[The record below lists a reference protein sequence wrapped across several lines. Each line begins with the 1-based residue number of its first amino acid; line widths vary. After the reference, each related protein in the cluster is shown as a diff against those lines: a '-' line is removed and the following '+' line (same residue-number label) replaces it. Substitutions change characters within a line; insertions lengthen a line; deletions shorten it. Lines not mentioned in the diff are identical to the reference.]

1 MLYTSMTN
9 SFIITESAVT
19 SPIYAWP
26 PPLHASHV
34 RYHRKSQLISWHTIS
49 FMGQTAYRLTH
60 AHNPSYILKTPC
72 AHTHTAH
79 CQPHKHNPVCMY
91 PQTSW
96 SNSQGA
102 QSSTL
107 IQHRAHLIR
116 PDIPKVLSQDSH
128 PRLPTASSRVNVS
141 LWNSVAPTESSGGGN
156 QWLPNQ
162 VLAGRPQPL
171 PQCNGLGNLTIE
183 WLTQPQK

>member
-116 PDIPKVLSQDSH
+116 PDIPKVLSQDS
-128 PRLPTASSRVNVS
+128 PPTTLPADRAT
-141 LWNSVAPTESSGGGN
+141 T
-156 QWLPNQ
+156 LPADQ
-162 VLAGRPQPL
+162 RFDPAGRPVPTRPKSAAPL
-171 PQCNGLGNLTIE
+171 LLCYFIIYRHYI
-183 WLTQPQK
+183 